1 MRVRLACPVRGCGE
15 PLEIDPETNRTAA
28 CPRGHAFD
36 RARSGYWNLLQP
48 QERRSLNPG
57 DSKEAALA
65 RRRLFQAGHLDPLV
79 VGLRQVIAGIRLPEG
94 LAVLDIGCGE
104 GSMLEAL
111 TREFPG
117 KESHGTDIS
126 APALDL
132 AARAFPAATWVVANA
147 DRTLPYTA
155 GSFDLLLSLT
165 ARINPPD
172 ARRLLAPGGALLV
185 AVPGPDDLVELREA
199 VLGEG
204 VLRDRLD
211 RTLALLAEDF
221 EPDRLAGRA
230 AVRWQ
235 ADLDAPALSDLL
247 ASSYRGARQSQRA
260 RAEAL
265 PGLRVTMSRD
275 VAVLRP
281 R

>member
-15 PLEIDPETNRTAA
+15 PLEIHRETGRTAA
-28 CPRGHAFD
+28 CQRGHAFD

-48 QERRSLNPG
+48 QDRRSLNPG
-57 DSKEAALA
+57 DTKEAALA

-79 VGLRQVIAGIRLPEG
+79 EGLRQVIAGIRLPED
-94 LAVLDIGCGE
+94 LAVLDVGCGE

-117 KESHGTDIS
+117 KEPHGTDIS

-147 DRTLPYTA
+147 DRTLPYAT

-165 ARINPPD
+165 ARLNPPD

-204 VLRDRLD
+204 VLRDRLE
-211 RTLALLAEDF
+211 RTLATLAGDF
-221 EPDRLAGRA
+221 EPIESA
-230 AVRWQ
+230 AVRWS
-235 ADLDAPALSDLL
+235 ADLDAPALADLL
-247 ASSYRGARQSQRA
+247 ASSYRGARQSQRG

-265 PGLRVTMSRD
+265 EGLTVTMSRD
-275 VAVLRP
+275 LAVLR
-281 R
+281 RRT